1 MMRKDGTPAP
11 RTLSGGARIPV
22 AGATG
27 FGYAVSEPLN
37 SGNRGIL
44 GSRAVEKPAASERTI
59 ERTVFTAIVLAFV
72 LVVGTYFVYRISS
85 VVLAFLLTILL
96 SIILS
101 APVNYLARR
110 GLPRTWGVLTV
121 LAAIAGVLWLFSL
134 ALVPAVETQSRQFA
148 QAFPTLLEEALALAN
163 RVQGFF
169 GLGTRI
175 GLNPE
180 SLSRVGREVLT
191 GSTVSTAA
199 GVGLTVATAL
209 SLGVVVFISTVYL
222 VIRPEPW
229 VNGFIS
235 LFPAG
240 WRQRTREVLQEM
252 YHTVQRWFIGQ
263 LAAMTFIAV
272 FWAISLSLIGIPF
285 ALLIGIFSG
294 LVAFIP
300 YVGALISVVIP
311 VLLALIS
318 DPFSAVWVILAFII
332 IQQIEG
338 NLLQPIVMS
347 RAVDLHPALV
357 VFAILVM
364 GTLFGLV
371 GVLLAVPLMAALQ
384 VLVRELWVQRMD
396 RIGTDPNPPPREPPR
411 SKLSIGRAMRSLK
424 RMRLRR

>member
-1 MMRKDGTPAP
+1 VDR
-11 RTLSGGARIPV
+11 PV
-22 AGATG
+22 ASGRTAYTVIG
-27 FGYAVSEPLN
+27 LVFALLLGGYFAYRT
-37 SGNRGIL
+37 SGVI
-44 GSRAVEKPAASERTI
+44 
-59 ERTVFTAIVLAFV
+59 
-72 LVVGTYFVYRISS
+72 
-85 VVLAFLLTILL
+85 LAFLLTILL

-110 GLPRTWGVLTV
+110 GWPRTWGVIAV
-121 LAAIAGVLWLFSL
+121 VAAIGGVVWLLGL
-134 ALVPAVETQSRQFA
+134 ALVPAVETQSREFA
-148 QAFPTLLEEALALAN
+148 EAFPTLLDEALTLAN
-163 RVQGFF
+163 QAQSFF
-169 GLGTRI
+169 GLGTQI

-180 SLSRVGREVLT
+180 SFSQLGREVLT

-199 GVGLTVATAL
+199 GVGLTAATVV
-209 SLGVVVFISTVYL
+209 SLAAVVFISTVYL

-229 VNGFIS
+229 VNGFVS

-240 WRQRTREVLQEM
+240 WRPRTREVLQALYQTE
-252 YHTVQRWFIGQ
+252 QRWFLGQ

-272 FWAISLSLIGIPF
+272 FWAISLSLIGVPF

-294 LVAFIP
+294 LISFIP
-300 YVGALISVVIP
+300 YVGALISVVVP

-318 DPFSAVWVILAFII
+318 DPFSAVWVIVAFII

-364 GTLFGLV
+364 GTLFGIV
-371 GVLLAVPLMAALQ
+371 GVFLAVPLVAALQ

-396 RIGTDPNPPPREPPR
+396 QIGTDPNPPAREPPKR
-411 SKLSIGRAMRSLK
+411 KLPRPIGKL
-424 RMRLRR
+424 LRTLRFSR

>member
-1 MMRKDGTPAP
+1 MSNPT
-11 RTLSGGARIPV
+11 
-22 AGATG
+22 
-27 FGYAVSEPLN
+27 
-37 SGNRGIL
+37 
-44 GSRAVEKPAASERTI
+44 ASDRTI
-59 ERTVFTAIVLAFV
+59 ERTVYTAIVLAFV
-72 LVVGTYFVYRISS
+72 LVVGAYFVYKISG

-101 APVNYLARR
+101 APVNYLVRR
-110 GLPRTWGVLTV
+110 GLPRGWGVLTV
-121 LAAIAGVLWLFSL
+121 IAALAVLLWLFGL

-148 QAFPTLLEEALALAN
+148 EAFPTLLEEALALAN
-163 RVQGFF
+163 QVQSFF

-175 GLNPE
+175 GLDPK
-180 SLSRVGREVLT
+180 SLAGIGREVLT

-209 SLGVVVFISTVYL
+209 SLGVVVLISTVYL

-229 VNGFIS
+229 VNGFVS
-235 LFPAG
+235 LFPAE
-240 WRQRTREVLQEM
+240 WRPRTREVLQEM
-252 YHTVQRWFIGQ
+252 YNTVQRWFIGQ

-272 FWAISLSLIGIPF
+272 FWAISLSVIGIPF

-318 DPFSAVWVILAFII
+318 DPFSAIWVILAFVI

-384 VLVRELWVQRMD
+384 VLVRELWVKRMD
-396 RIGTDPNPPPREPPR
+396 RTGTDPDPPSQEPPR
-411 SKLSIGRAMRSLK
+411 AKLPAPIRKFLSTLQGK
-424 RMRLRR
+424 RLRP

>member
-1 MMRKDGTPAP
+1 MDR
-11 RTLSGGARIPV
+11 PV
-22 AGATG
+22 A
-27 FGYAVSEPLN
+27 
-37 SGNRGIL
+37 SG
-44 GSRAVEKPAASERTI
+44 RTAY
-59 ERTVFTAIVLAFV
+59 TVIGLVFALFV
-72 LVVGTYFVYRISS
+72 GGYFVYRISG

-110 GLPRTWGVLTV
+110 GWPRTWGVIAV
-121 LAAIAGVLWLFSL
+121 IAAIGGLFWLLGL
-134 ALVPAVETQSRQFA
+134 ALVPAVETQSREFA
-148 QAFPTLLEEALALAN
+148 KAFPMILDEALVLAN
-163 RVQGFF
+163 QAQSFF
-169 GLGTRI
+169 GLGTQI

-180 SLSRVGREVLT
+180 SFSKLGREVLT

-199 GVGLTVATAL
+199 GVGLTAATVV
-209 SLGVVVFISTVYL
+209 SLAAVVFISTIYL

-229 VNGFIS
+229 VNGFVS

-240 WRQRTREVLQEM
+240 WRQRTREVLQTL
-252 YHTVQRWFIGQ
+252 YQTVQRWFLGQ

-272 FWAISLSLIGIPF
+272 FWAISLSLIGVPF

-294 LVAFIP
+294 LISFIP
-300 YVGALISVVIP
+300 YVGALISVVVP

-318 DPFSAVWVILAFII
+318 DPFSAVWVIVAFII

-364 GTLFGLV
+364 GTLFGIV
-371 GVLLAVPLMAALQ
+371 GVFLAVPLVAALQ

-396 RIGTDPNPPPREPPR
+396 QIGTDPNPPTREPPKR
-411 SKLSIGRAMRSLK
+411 KLPRPIGKLLR
-424 RMRLRR
+424 RLRFSR

>member
-1 MMRKDGTPAP
+1 
-11 RTLSGGARIPV
+11 
-22 AGATG
+22 
-27 FGYAVSEPLN
+27 
-37 SGNRGIL
+37 
-44 GSRAVEKPAASERTI
+44 VEKPVASGRTAY
-59 ERTVFTAIVLAFV
+59 TVIG
-72 LVVGTYFVYRISS
+72 LVFALLVGGYFVYRISG

-110 GLPRTWGVLTV
+110 GWPRTWGV
-121 LAAIAGVLWLFSL
+121 IAVIAVIGGVFWLLGL
-134 ALVPAVETQSRQFA
+134 ALVPAIETQSREFA
-148 QAFPTLLEEALALAN
+148 KAFPTILDEALVLAN
-163 RVQGFF
+163 QAQSFF
-169 GLGTRI
+169 GLGTQI

-180 SLSRVGREVLT
+180 SFSKLGREVLT

-199 GVGLTVATAL
+199 GVGLTAATVV
-209 SLGVVVFISTVYL
+209 SFGVVVFISTIYL

-229 VNGFIS
+229 VNGFVS

-240 WRQRTREVLQEM
+240 WRQRTREVLQVL

-272 FWAISLSLIGIPF
+272 FWAISLSLIGVPF
-285 ALLIGIFSG
+285 ALLLGIFSG
-294 LVAFIP
+294 LISFIP
-300 YVGALISVVIP
+300 YVGALISVVVP

-318 DPFSAVWVILAFII
+318 DPFTAVYVILAFII

-364 GTLFGLV
+364 GTLFGIV
-371 GVLLAVPLMAALQ
+371 GVFLAVPLVAALQ
-384 VLVRELWVQRMD
+384 VLVRELWVQKMD
-396 RIGTDPNPPPREPPR
+396 QMGTDPDPPVREPPKR
-411 SKLSIGRAMRSLK
+411 KLPRPISKLLRSL
-424 RMRLRR
+424 RFSR

>member
-1 MMRKDGTPAP
+1 MVERS
-11 RTLSGGARIPV
+11 RVSGSSTAYTVIGLVFALLI
-22 AGATG
+22 G
-27 FGYAVSEPLN
+27 GY
-37 SGNRGIL
+37 
-44 GSRAVEKPAASERTI
+44 
-59 ERTVFTAIVLAFV
+59 FF
-72 LVVGTYFVYRISS
+72 YRISG

-110 GLPRTWGVLTV
+110 GLPRTWGVLAV
-121 LAAIAGVLWLFSL
+121 IAALAGLLWLFGL
-134 ALVPAVETQSRQFA
+134 ALIPAVETQSRQFA
-148 QAFPTLLEEALALAN
+148 EAFPTLLEEALALAN
-163 RVQGFF
+163 RLQSFF
-169 GLGTRI
+169 GLGTQI
-175 GLNPE
+175 GLDPE
-180 SLSRVGREVLT
+180 SLSGVAREFLT

-199 GVGLTVATAL
+199 GVGLTAATVV
-209 SLGVVVFISTVYL
+209 SLAVVVFISTIYL

-229 VNGFIS
+229 VNGFVS

-240 WRQRTREVLQEM
+240 WRQRTREVLQIL
-252 YHTVQRWFIGQ
+252 YQTVQRWFLGQ

-272 FWAISLSLIGIPF
+272 FWAISLSLIGVPF

-294 LVAFIP
+294 LISFIP
-300 YVGALISVVIP
+300 YLGSLISIVVP

-318 DPFSAVWVILAFII
+318 DPFTVVWVILAFVI

-338 NLLQPIVMS
+338 NILQPIVMS

-371 GVLLAVPLMAALQ
+371 GVFLAVPLVAALQ

-396 RIGTDPNPPPREPPR
+396 QIGTDPDPPTREPTQRTLPNPITRLLNTFRKKR
-411 SKLSIGRAMRSLK
+411 S
-424 RMRLRR
+424 

>member
-1 MMRKDGTPAP
+1 MSNPT
-11 RTLSGGARIPV
+11 
-22 AGATG
+22 
-27 FGYAVSEPLN
+27 
-37 SGNRGIL
+37 
-44 GSRAVEKPAASERTI
+44 ASDRTI
-59 ERTVFTAIVLAFV
+59 ERTVYTAILLAFV
-72 LVVGTYFVYRISS
+72 LVVGAYFVYKISG

-110 GLPRTWGVLTV
+110 GWPRAWGVLTV
-121 LAAIAGVLWLFSL
+121 IAALAVLLWLFGL

-148 QAFPTLLEEALALAN
+148 EAFPTLLEEALALAN
-163 RVQGFF
+163 QVQSFF

-175 GLNPE
+175 GLDPK
-180 SLSRVGREVLT
+180 SLAGIGREVLT

-209 SLGVVVFISTVYL
+209 SLGVVVLISTVYL
-222 VIRPEPW
+222 IIRPEPW

-240 WRQRTREVLQEM
+240 WRHRTREVLQEM
-252 YHTVQRWFIGQ
+252 YHTVQRWFLGQ

-272 FWAISLSLIGIPF
+272 FWAIALSVIGIPF

-294 LVAFIP
+294 LLAFIP

-318 DPFSAVWVILAFII
+318 DPFSAIWVILAFVI

-384 VLVRELWVQRMD
+384 VLVRELWVKRMD
-396 RIGTDPNPPPREPPR
+396 RTGTDPDPPSQEPPR
-411 SKLSIGRAMRSLK
+411 AKLPDPIRKFLSTLQGK
-424 RMRLRR
+424 RLRR